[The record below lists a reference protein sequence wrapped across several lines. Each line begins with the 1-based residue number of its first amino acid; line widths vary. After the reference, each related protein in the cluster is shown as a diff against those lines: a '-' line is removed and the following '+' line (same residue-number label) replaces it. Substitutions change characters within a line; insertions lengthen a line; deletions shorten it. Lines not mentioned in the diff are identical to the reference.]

1 MKKMRVRHWTMGV
14 AERPL
19 GPGKEALGSMARRR
33 PPGLRVRTWAPFDLG
48 SYLVSSMG
56 EKFQP
61 VCDGA

>member
-1 MKKMRVRHWTMGV
+1 MGV